1 VLSKDARS
9 ITQFFNTAA
18 FALPSKGTLGNE
30 ARYSFRGPGINNW
43 DIALFKNFKI
53 KERVQTQFRLETYN
67 TFNHTQFSTLD
78 TAAKFDATGKQ
89 TNTRFGQI
97 TAARNP
103 RRLQLALKLTF

>member
-1 VLSKDARS
+1 M
-9 ITQFFNTAA
+9 
-18 FALPSKGTLGNE
+18 
-30 ARYSFRGPGINNW
+30 
-43 DIALFKNFKI
+43 FKNIKI
-53 KERVQTQFRLETYN
+53 KERLQSQFRLETYN

-97 TAARNP
+97 IAARNP